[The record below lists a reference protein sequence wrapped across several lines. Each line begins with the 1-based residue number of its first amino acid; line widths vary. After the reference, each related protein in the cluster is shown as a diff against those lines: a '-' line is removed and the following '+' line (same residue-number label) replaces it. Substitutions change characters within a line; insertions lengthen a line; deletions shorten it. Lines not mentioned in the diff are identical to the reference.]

1 MDSNHRSPA
10 YETGAFGRFATPRK
24 KWCPLLG
31 LNQRPLDYRS
41 SALPAEL
48 SGQSEIGRDDT
59 IRTFDFL
66 LPKQVLYQAEL
77 SPVLRIATFVL
88 EMRTEGVGALGQ
100 IRTDVELSLTG
111 VADQRLQPLGHECKE
126 NDGAESRTRTDDVL
140 LTMQLL
146 CLLSYLGE
154 NWLRRMPH

>member
-10 YETGAFGRFATPRK
+10 YETGALGRFATARK

-48 SGQSEIGRDDT
+48 SGQSEIGRDCEV
-59 IRTFDFL
+59 RTHDPL

-77 SPVLRIATFVL
+77 SPVLSIATFIL
-88 EMRTEGVGALGQ
+88 EVRTQ
-100 IRTDVELSLTG
+100 KCWS
-111 VADQRLQPLGHECKE
+111 
-126 NDGAESRTRTDDVL
+126 TRSD
-140 LTMQLL
+140 
-146 CLLSYLGE
+146 S
-154 NWLRRMPH
+154 N